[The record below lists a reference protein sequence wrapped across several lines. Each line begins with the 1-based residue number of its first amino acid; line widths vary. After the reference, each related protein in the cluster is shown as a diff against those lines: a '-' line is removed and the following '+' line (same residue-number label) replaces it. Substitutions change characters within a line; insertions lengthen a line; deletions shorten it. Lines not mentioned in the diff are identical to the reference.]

1 MNFFIHLLPILFII
15 FTCAD
20 TPNKPVIRKELFGW
34 AGAPEDINKKPHECF
49 YAKLYGKVEILSSK
63 LRAEDYKNKCI
74 QSATKQAKEEML
86 LMALHYSFLGGNDI
100 DGVYLDLPIFEKN
113 MKKKIDAKLLNCK
126 PNAYSFHQ
134 IAVSASSFPKAS
146 EGIISGSPSGYLVA
160 SVLNFSLL
168 IENNT
173 CFIEGLNKLAIT
185 HHYPFRRSI

>member
-1 MNFFIHLLPILFII
+1 MNFQQKIFRMTALTYCRLLISNMNFYIHLLPILFII

-20 TPNKPVIRKELFGW
+20 TPNKPVIQKELFGW

-86 LMALHYSFLGGNDI
+86 LMALHHSFLGGNDI

-134 IAVSASSFPKAS
+134 SAFESGTEWRDCECIFYMKVPGGRDFIVAKILSF
-146 EGIISGSPSGYLVA
+146 
-160 SVLNFSLL
+160 
-168 IENNT
+168 
-173 CFIEGLNKLAIT
+173 
-185 HHYPFRRSI
+185 

>member
-49 YAKLYGKVEILSSK
+49 YAKFYGKVEILSSK

-113 MKKKIDAKLLNCK
+113 MKKKSMQNYSTVSRMLIRSIRALLNL
-126 PNAYSFHQ
+126 
-134 IAVSASSFPKAS
+134 
-146 EGIISGSPSGYLVA
+146 E
-160 SVLNFSLL
+160 LNGEIVNVF
-168 IENNT
+168 
-173 CFIEGLNKLAIT
+173 FI
-185 HHYPFRRSI
+185 